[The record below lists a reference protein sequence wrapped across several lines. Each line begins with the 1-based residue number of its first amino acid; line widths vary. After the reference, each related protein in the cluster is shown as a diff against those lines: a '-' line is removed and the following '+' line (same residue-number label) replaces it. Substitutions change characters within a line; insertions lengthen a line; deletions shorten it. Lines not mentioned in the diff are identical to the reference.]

1 VPPPAPEVSVV
12 IPVRDGAASLP
23 PLLASLDAQTLPRQR
38 FEVVVVDN
46 ASSDDTARVAR
57 EAGAVVV
64 HEPIANRSRARNLG
78 IATASADVIAFTDA
92 DCVASP
98 GWLQTLLACRGQ
110 SPLIAGPVEMTTG
123 EPPNLIERF
132 ETLWRFSQEAWV
144 RDGWAATANLLAERA
159 ALEAVG
165 GFDPGWRHIGED
177 VDLCLRAGRAG
188 FGLSFCPGATITH
201 DAEADARTMLRR
213 TFVHGYSV
221 NQAYYRLGA
230 GYRAWRRPRPL
241 LDGDR
246 ALALLGLQRER
257 FAPAEWRRLRLVGQA
272 AYGARI
278 LGSLWAEVKR
288 AR

>member
-1 VPPPAPEVSVV
+1 VPPAPEVSVV

-23 PLLASLDAQTLPRQR
+23 PLLASLAAQTLARER

-64 HEPIANRSRARNLG
+64 HEPIPNRSRARNLG
-78 IATASADVIAFTDA
+78 IATARADVIAFTDA

-110 SPLIAGPVEMTTG
+110 SPLIAGPVEVTTG
-123 EPPNLIERF
+123 QPPNLIERF
-132 ETLWRFSQEAWV
+132 ETLWRFGQEAWV
-144 RDGWAATANLLAERA
+144 REGWAAAANLLVERT
-159 ALEAVG
+159 ALDAIG
-165 GFDPGWRHIGED
+165 GFDSEWRHYGED

-188 FGLSFCPGATITH
+188 CPLSYCAGATVTH
-201 DAEADARTMLRR
+201 DAESSAGTMLKRL
-213 TFVHGYSV
+213 FFHGYGV

-241 LDGDR
+241 LDGER
-246 ALALLGLQRER
+246 AMAVLGMRAED
-257 FAPAEWRRLRLVGQA
+257 FPAAEWRRLRRVGQA